1 MLLGLSPLVATG
13 VLGYHEWQR
22 RWNHAEELLRVETSL
37 IAISAQGSVRRL
49 DTVLTLLADRVAAD
63 PERLTRADGRAT
75 LLGELARQVE
85 PGAALAFLATDGS
98 VLTKSP
104 AFHLPVNAVARSG
117 FRDDLVRA
125 AGQTGTLV
133 GKPEVRGHHAVLPV
147 IHAIHAKGGGTLGYM
162 VVFVSFDHLLAK
174 WRHAVIAPTAS
185 WYRREAVIVLG
196 DGAYLVSRWP
206 PTSPRGADRDYS
218 QTLNGPMARALAKSP
233 RSEMGTYQ
241 GVTELDGLDR
251 VGRWERLSGYPLAI
265 GVSAPVRRIQEGCLK
280 ALVPLA
286 VGLCFALGC
295 LVLAYIVVART
306 VRRRFSAA
314 RLDVL
319 TGLPNRRGLFEYM
332 ATLLEA
338 GAGQHAGAVTAVI
351 LLDLDNFKPINDAY
365 GHATGDAVLRMLGSR
380 LSGAVRPGDLVAR
393 LGGDEFAIVS
403 PGLPDRSAVLSLLD
417 RLGGTV
423 ESPVCLPAGA
433 TVRVGGSFGAALFP
447 ADGTTEDGLLACAD
461 QALYVAKRAKAK
473 RQCPWVIYDRDLDPR
488 RKRESALRLLHQ
500 DRLEVEYQP
509 ILRLQ
514 DDVVVEVE
522 ALARLADGTTLAKPA
537 QFLSSLNPADRLELA
552 IAVARRCMHDL
563 QYWTAKGFGE
573 FSVGI
578 NVEPDVLAQPE
589 FHEAL
594 QQTMSS
600 HGIAPERVTIE
611 ILESNAFL
619 SVEVAQAEFQRLRAL
634 GVRISLDDLGVG
646 YSSLARL
653 KNLPVD
659 QVKLDQSFVADL
671 VHHPDEVAFVVA
683 IQMLTRALQIE
694 LVVEGVEQP
703 RILEALRVL
712 GVDSAQ
718 GYLFAKPMSAR
729 VLEEWLNQRAQDRSR
744 ASDSPA
750 PSGDH
755 DCTGSM
761 LPKSNRRLLPRG
773 RTRSQQPETLFGAYV
788 AHLLNRSLISASPDI
803 LMRLPDRDDPHACYF
818 GRFLDAHGLH
828 QTELDEAHK
837 EYHLMF
843 ARGEINSAAFQ
854 SLNRRLSLL
863 VSAALEAD
871 DAMGS
876 VLAYGREHS

>member
-1 MLLGLSPLVATG
+1 MWPKLASAARAVRRSGFGRILIGRPGKPLAWVRRVLLLLGLSPLVATG
-13 VLGYHEWQR
+13 MLGYHEWQS

-49 DTVLTLLADRVAAD
+49 DTVLTLLADRVAAA
-63 PERLTRADGRAT
+63 PERLTRADGRAP
-75 LLGELARQVE
+75 LLGGLAGQVE
-85 PGAALAFLATDGS
+85 PGAALAFLAADGS
-98 VLTKSP
+98 VLAKSP

-117 FRDDLVRA
+117 FRRDLARA

-133 GKPEVRGHHAVLPV
+133 GKPEEPDRHAVLPV
-147 IHAIHAKGGGTLGYM
+147 IRAIHAQSGATLGYL
-162 VVFVSFDHLLAK
+162 VAFVSFDHLLAK
-174 WRHAVIAPTAS
+174 WRHAVVAPAAS
-185 WYRREAVIVLG
+185 WYRREAIIVLG

-206 PTSPRGADRDYS
+206 PVSPRAADRDYS
-218 QTLNGPMARALAKSP
+218 QTLNGPMARALAQSP
-233 RSEMGTYQ
+233 DSEMGTYQ

-265 GVSAPVRRIQEGCLK
+265 GVSAPVRRIQEECLK

-314 RLDVL
+314 RLDML

-338 GAGQHAGAVTAVI
+338 GAGQHAGAVTVVI

-393 LGGDEFAIVS
+393 LGGDEFAIIS
-403 PGLPDRSAVLSLLD
+403 PGLPDPAAVLSLLD
-417 RLGGTV
+417 RLRGTV
-423 ESPVCLPAGA
+423 EAPFRLPAGA
-433 TVRVGGSFGAALFP
+433 AVRVGGSFGAALFP

-461 QALYVAKRAKAK
+461 QALYVAKRAKAT

-514 DDVVVEVE
+514 DNVVVEVE
-522 ALARLADGTTLAKPA
+522 ALARLADGTTLLRPA

-563 QYWTAKGFGE
+563 QYWTAKGLGE

-578 NVEPDVLAQPE
+578 NVEPDVLVQPE
-589 FHEAL
+589 FHAAL

-619 SVEVAQAEFQRLRAL
+619 SIEAAKAEFQRLRAL

-653 KNLPVD
+653 KELPVD

-683 IQMLTRALQIE
+683 IQMLTRALQIQ

-703 RILEALRVL
+703 RVLEALRVL

-729 VLEEWLNQRAQDRSR
+729 ALEEWLNQRMQDRSG
-744 ASDSPA
+744 ASYTEA
-750 PSGDH
+750 QSGDR
-755 DCTGSM
+755 DRTGSM
-761 LPKSNRRLLPRG
+761 LSKGNR
-773 RTRSQQPETLFGAYV
+773 
-788 AHLLNRSLISASPDI
+788 
-803 LMRLPDRDDPHACYF
+803 
-818 GRFLDAHGLH
+818 
-828 QTELDEAHK
+828 
-837 EYHLMF
+837 
-843 ARGEINSAAFQ
+843 
-854 SLNRRLSLL
+854 
-863 VSAALEAD
+863 
-871 DAMGS
+871 
-876 VLAYGREHS
+876 